1 MKTLIKL
8 IVVAL
13 LANALWR
20 VGTAYTA
27 FYRFKDSVTEAATL
41 GEGTEEELRQKIA
54 ELAST
59 HDLPLT
65 PDDITVTR
73 EVHHTSVRGSFK
85 KPVYVLPGVEY
96 QWPFNVDVDAYPIT
110 QPIRRGDLIKP

>member
-1 MKTLIKL
+1 VKTLIKL

-27 FYRFKDSVTEAATL
+27 FYRFRDSVTEVATL
-41 GEGTEEELRQKIA
+41 GDGTAEELRQKIA

-59 HDLPLT
+59 YDVPLAADDL
-65 PDDITVTR
+65 TVTR
-73 EVHHTSVRGSFK
+73 EVNLTLVRGSYR
-85 KPVYVLPGVEY
+85 KPISMFPGFEY
-96 QWPFNVDVDAYPIT
+96 QWPFSVDIDAYPIT
-110 QPIRRGDLIKP
+110 PPTRRGAPIKP